1 VARSRRTYAVVWRD
15 PSGVSQPGRLTLGS
29 KALRFEGGRGRL
41 SARTLAYGDV
51 ARARVA
57 TLAERVGG
65 RPTLVLERRAGRPP
79 VRIAGVGGPGAVP
92 ELLDRLTPLV
102 AGAAPVP
109 G

>member
-1 VARSRRTYAVVWRD
+1 MARSRRTYAVVWRD
-15 PSGVSQPGRLTLGS
+15 PSGVSQPGRLVVGA

-41 SARTLAYGDV
+41 SARTLAYTDV
-51 ARARVA
+51 SRARVA
-57 TLAERVGG
+57 ALAERVGG

-79 VRIAGVGGPGAVP
+79 VRIAGVGGPGVLS

-102 AGAAPVP
+102 AAADPTP